1 MSRTEAAN
9 QRIRDERTAQ
19 IIEVA
24 ARVFAR
30 KGLAE
35 TRISDIAAAGE
46 MSQGLV
52 YRYFT
57 SKEEI
62 FGTIVERTTRGT
74 IRLARQALEQPGTP
88 WEKLSWLFGQ
98 TLPDLRERPAYALV
112 VLYALTNEAVPTNI
126 RECALQQMDAMG
138 ETLCQLITE
147 GQALGQVA
155 AGDPAELTL
164 ICLTLLEG
172 LAAGSTFMPY
182 TPTYPGAETVLRILK
197 P

>member
-52 YRYFT
+52 YRYFA

-62 FGTIVERTTRGT
+62 FGTIVERTTAGT

-138 ETLCQLITE
+138 ETLRQLITE

-182 TPTYPGAETVLRILK
+182 TSTYPGVETVLRVLK